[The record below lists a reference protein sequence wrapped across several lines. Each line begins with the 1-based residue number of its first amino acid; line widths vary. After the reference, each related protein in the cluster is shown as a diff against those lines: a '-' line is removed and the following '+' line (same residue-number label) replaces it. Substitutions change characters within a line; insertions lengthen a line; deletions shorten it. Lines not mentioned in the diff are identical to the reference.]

1 MEGFFKLLLP
11 HIETLEGY
19 RQIYRDANVWLPAMR
34 VICEQHGLDATQLE
48 FAPPGSHVVFK
59 VRPDRYIKLFAPLW
73 RHDFIPEQL
82 VLGALSEQSD
92 WPIPRLVAEGEIEN
106 WPYLIVTAV
115 EGVPLYEVWSS
126 MEMPDREHIATRCG
140 ELMAFLHSTP
150 TKGLAAIATDWP
162 AFVESQIKAFVKHLT
177 QSDIDE
183 PLVHS
188 TLEFLEDLP
197 PLFEPGFQ
205 PVLLNADVTDEHILV
220 SERGGRWE
228 LTGFIDFGDAM
239 LGHPFY
245 DFVAPGCCITHGSP
259 RLQRAMLLAY
269 GFSEDQLD
277 ATLAAQLMAYTLVH
291 RFANIPHLVKLLDSQ
306 QPTSLQD
313 LKRGLWSLSGE

>member
-1 MEGFFKLLLP
+1 MIAVRCHFVYKSFEGF
-11 HIETLEGY
+11 
-19 RQIYRDANVWLPAMR
+19 Q
-34 VICEQHGLDATQLE
+34 TQ
-48 FAPPGSHVVFK
+48 
-59 VRPDRYIKLFAPLW
+59 
-73 RHDFIPEQL
+73 
-82 VLGALSEQSD
+82 
-92 WPIPRLVAEGEIEN
+92 
-106 WPYLIVTAV
+106 
-115 EGVPLYEVWSS
+115 
-126 MEMPDREHIATRCG
+126 
-140 ELMAFLHSTP
+140 
-150 TKGLAAIATDWP
+150 
-162 AFVESQIKAFVKHLT
+162 AFVKHLT

-197 PLFEPGFQ
+197 ALFEPGFQ

>member
-1 MEGFFKLLLP
+1 MLLP

-19 RQIYRDANVWLPAMR
+19 RQIYRDATMWLPAMR

-48 FAPPGSHVVFK
+48 FAPPGCHVVFR

-73 RHDFIPEQL
+73 RRDFIPEQL
-82 VLGALSEQSD
+82 VLGRLSEQSD
-92 WPIPRLVAEGEIEN
+92 WPVPRLVAEGKIEN
-106 WPYLIVTAV
+106 WPYVIMTAV

-150 TKGLAAIATDWP
+150 TTGLDAIATDWP
-162 AFVESQIKAFVKHLT
+162 AFVESQIRDCVNHLI
-177 QSDIDE
+177 QSDMDE
-183 PLVHS
+183 RLVRS
-188 TLEFLEDLP
+188 TLEFLDDLP
-197 PLFEPGFQ
+197 PLFEPDFQ

-228 LTGFIDFGDAM
+228 LTGLIDFGDAM
-239 LGHPFY
+239 LGHPYY
-245 DFVAPGCCITHGSP
+245 DFVAPGCTITHGAP

-269 GFSEDQLD
+269 GFSKDQLD
-277 ATLAAQLMAYTLVH
+277 ATMAEQLMAYTLVH
-291 RFANIPHLVKLLDSQ
+291 RFVEFPYLLKLSDSQ
-306 QPTSLQD
+306 QPTSLGD
-313 LKRGLWSLSGE
+313 LKRGLWSFSGE